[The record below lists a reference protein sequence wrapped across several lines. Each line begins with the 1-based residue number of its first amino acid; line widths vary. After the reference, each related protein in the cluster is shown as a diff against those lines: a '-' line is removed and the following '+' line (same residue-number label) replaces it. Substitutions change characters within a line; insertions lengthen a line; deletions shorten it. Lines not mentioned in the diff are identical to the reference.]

1 MRTPI
6 IAGNWKMNNG
16 SAETREL
23 IGQLIRRFSC
33 RSKVSIAIFPSFPY
47 LYESSRLLEGKVIRL
62 GAQDLHWETQGAFTG
77 EVSGMMLRDVGC
89 DYVIVGHSERRH
101 IFKESNEQVLLKLKA
116 ALRAGLH
123 PILCVGETL
132 EEREDGSMEQVVRAQ
147 LKGLSEFTLEEITNL
162 VLAYEPV
169 WAIGTGKT
177 ASPEEAQNM
186 HAFIR
191 RWIQKHFG
199 NYLSDKMIILYGG
212 SVKPENIKELMAR
225 PDIDGALV
233 GGASLDAGS
242 FSAIIQGACETVKE
256 N

>member
-1 MRTPI
+1 M

-16 SAETREL
+16 FAETREL
-23 IGQLIRRFSC
+23 IGELNRKFSC
-33 RSKVSIAIFPSFPY
+33 KIKVSIAIFPSFPY
-47 LYESSRLLEGKVIRL
+47 LYESSRLLDGKAIRL
-62 GAQDLHWETQGAFTG
+62 GAQNLHWETKGAFTG
-77 EVSGMMLRDVGC
+77 EVSSMMLRDVGC
-89 DYVIVGHSERRH
+89 EYVIVGHSERRH
-101 IFKESNEQVLLKLKA
+101 IFKESDEQILLKLKA
-116 ALRAGLH
+116 ALQAGLH

-132 EEREDGSMEQVVRAQ
+132 AEREKGSMEQVVRAQ
-147 LKGLSEFTLEEITNL
+147 LKGLSELTPEEITNL

-177 ASPEEAQNM
+177 ASPEAAQNM

-191 RWIQKHFG
+191 RWIRKQFG

-212 SVKPENIKELMAR
+212 SVKPENIRELMDR

-233 GGASLDAGS
+233 GGASLNADS

-256 N
+256 